1 MKRLLLLLAFIVAIG
16 CLGFPQSTCSGP
28 TITIATFNIQSFGKA
43 KMANATIANEL
54 SEILSDFDFIAIQE
68 IRDKEGE
75 SLPKLAAMLNYS
87 YVVSPRLGSSSS
99 KEQYAF
105 LYDPSIIVFENV
117 SYVLD
122 SSDFERPPF
131 IAKFKAGEFD
141 FFVVDIH
148 VKPESGTTGREIAS
162 LRQAINS
169 TEDYIIL
176 GDYNAGCSYLAGP
189 LEAVLPGLSIIVPD
203 SADTTVRGS
212 TSCAYDRI
220 AITQQTLEDYAG
232 WGIYRFDSALGLQ
245 EGQAL
250 AISDHYPVW
259 AEFYISCDTN

>member
-1 MKRLLLLLAFIVAIG
+1 MKKLLLLLAFIVVIG
-16 CLGFPQSTCSGP
+16 CLEFPQNSCSGS

-43 KMANATIANEL
+43 KMANATLANEL
-54 SEILSDFDFIAIQE
+54 SDILSEFDLIAIQE
-68 IRDKEGE
+68 IRDKEGA
-75 SLPKLAAMLNYS
+75 SLPRLAEMLNYS
-87 YVVSPRLGSSSS
+87 YVISPRLGSTSS

-105 LYDPSIIVFENV
+105 LYNSSKVAFENV

-122 SSDFERPPF
+122 FSDFERPPF

-148 VKPESGTTGREIAS
+148 VKPESGTTRQEIVS
-162 LRQAINS
+162 LKQAINS

-176 GDYNAGCSYLAGP
+176 GDYNAGCNYLSEP
-189 LEAVLPGLSIIVPD
+189 LELVLPLLSIIVPNG
-203 SADTTVRGS
+203 ADTTVRES

-220 AITQQTLEDYAG
+220 AITPQTMEDYAG
-232 WGIYRFDSALGLQ
+232 WGIYRFDSVLGLT
-245 EGQAL
+245 EEQAL
-250 AISDHYPVW
+250 RLSDHYPVW